1 MKEFECLAWFSQLER
16 AANNRF
22 SVLEEVQNLL
32 GFGEVEWRG
41 LLSAV
46 QKVEEGFLVFS
57 VGDLKIY
64 LYLEPKKDK
73 AVQLSVELKR
83 ENMEKCISYKYSIG
97 EIEMLSKEKQLKIE
111 SFEDEINGEI

>member
-1 MKEFECLAWFSQLER
+1 MKESECLTWFSHLER
-16 AANNRF
+16 VANNRF
-22 SVLEEVQNLL
+22 SVLEEVQILL
-32 GFGEVEWRG
+32 GFGEVGWRG
-41 LLSAV
+41 LFSAV
-46 QKVEEGFLVFS
+46 QRVEEGFLVFS

-83 ENMEKCISYKYSIG
+83 ENMEKCISYKYSVC

-111 SFEDEINGEI
+111 SFGDEIDGEI